1 MPQFDSALYLSQ
13 IFWLILSFGFLY
25 VMMSRLICP
34 MLDEVLQERSRF
46 VADTLRQAEKLNG
59 EALALHQRYQAYI
72 LSAEKEKSGKIQN
85 AYLKIRQQNAAKE
98 RRNESDLRRKVK
110 QADQK
115 ITQQSE
121 AFKTQSAAVAAP
133 LAEQLAERLIQQEAP
148 L

>member
-133 LAEQLAERLIQQEAP
+133 LAEQLAERLIRQEA
-148 L
+148 LQ